1 MTQIKTEPEME
12 PMNRLLRIKTI
23 SDEAH
28 SLKTERNPGKSS
40 VQNIL
45 TNGCVQKCEFFFYSI
60 ELSERLNRS
69 I

>member
-28 SLKTERNPGKSS
+28 SLKTERNPGKSRS
-40 VQNIL
+40 REMNFRKIF
-45 TNGCVQKCEFFFYSI
+45 KIDFF
-60 ELSERLNRS
+60 
-69 I
+69 

>member
-28 SLKTERNPGKSS
+28 SLKTERNPGKSPD
-40 VQNIL
+40 QNNKIPL
-45 TNGCVQKCEFFFYSI
+45 WRNEFYKNF
-60 ELSERLNRS
+60 
-69 I
+69 